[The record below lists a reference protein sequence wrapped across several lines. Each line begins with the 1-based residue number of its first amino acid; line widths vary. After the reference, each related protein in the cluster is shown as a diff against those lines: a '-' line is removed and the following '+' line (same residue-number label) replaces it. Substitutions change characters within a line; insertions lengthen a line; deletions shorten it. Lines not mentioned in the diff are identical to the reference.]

1 MSQVRPDRKI
11 TMSAEED
18 KLDAERYRK
27 LRKAINTLCRL
38 PTKFDE
44 FIRITAGSNAAG
56 IDAAV
61 DEMLDY
67 RIPFPYRHPTM
78 KFRTESE
85 VDSINC
91 K

>member
-1 MSQVRPDRKI
+1 
-11 TMSAEED
+11 MSAEED

-27 LRKAINTLCRL
+27 LRKAINHLGRL

-61 DEMLDY
+61 DEMQDY
-67 RIPFPYRHPTM
+67 RIMRN
-78 KFRTESE
+78 SIQSG
-85 VDSINC
+85 VDSSTPSAIAQQ
-91 K
+91 